1 MLRHLKFPLAV
12 GLCIFN
18 FFCQC
23 SFGTLAKQLK
33 QTHEPKLAEGP
44 NFSFLQEEE
53 FKKGCNFD
61 KNCPDFIF
69 KKIKEMTIKESF
81 GEHIRKLRE
90 ENGLPLRKVA
100 AVLDIDPST
109 LSKIER
115 GERSANKEMIPV
127 LAELFKEAPET
138 LGLILFSDKV
148 AYDLMQEENSN
159 EILKV
164 AEEKIKYLKNK
175 SLQQGKLDF
184 GKQ

>member
-1 MLRHLKFPLAV
+1 
-12 GLCIFN
+12 
-18 FFCQC
+18 
-23 SFGTLAKQLK
+23 
-33 QTHEPKLAEGP
+33 
-44 NFSFLQEEE
+44 
-53 FKKGCNFD
+53 
-61 KNCPDFIF
+61 
-69 KKIKEMTIKESF
+69 MTIKESF

-127 LAELFKEAPET
+127 LAELFKEDSET
-138 LGLILFSDKV
+138 LGLILLSDKV
-148 AYDLMQEENSN
+148 AYDLMQEENPN

-175 SLQQGKLDF
+175 SLQQGKIEFD
-184 GKQ
+184 KQ